1 MRLFSRTALIFVF
14 LIFFT
19 KLLIAQT
26 AQTSGTEPRQV
37 TLDNTEQF
45 TITSKYVPGENY
57 SIRVSLPVNYDSYD
71 YSFPVLYV
79 LDGDKSFGM
88 AKDIADWLIWFGE
101 IKDIIIV
108 GISYGQGT
116 DAWWEKRER
125 DYTHCQDT
133 NLAKIN
139 PGNTGGANS
148 FLKFVKNELIPVI
161 NKKYKAL
168 RDSNALMGISY
179 GGMLTSY
186 VLFSQPEMFNGYI
199 IIGPTLI
206 WKHENV
212 LRLEADYFNTHKVL
226 NKKVYIAY
234 GSLDN
239 KSWVIDPT
247 KEFISRIQLHNY
259 EGLKL
264 VPEILEGETHISS
277 YGPALTHGL
286 KALFRR

>member
-1 MRLFSRTALIFVF
+1 MRLFSRTALIPFF
-14 LIFFT
+14 LLFSIN
-19 KLLIAQT
+19 LINAQT
-26 AQTSGTEPRQV
+26 TPGSPAATRQV

-57 SIRVSLPVNYDSYD
+57 LIRVSLPVNYDSYD

-101 IKDIIIV
+101 IRDIIVV

-125 DYTHCQDT
+125 DYTHIQDS
-133 NLAKIN
+133 NLAKVTAK
-139 PGNTGGANS
+139 NTGGAGS

-168 RDSNALMGISY
+168 HDSNALMGISY

-206 WKHENV
+206 WKNENI
-212 LRLEADYFNTHKVL
+212 LKMEADYSNSHKAL

-259 EGLKL
+259 EGLKF

>member
-1 MRLFSRTALIFVF
+1 MKLFNRTISVL
-14 LIFFT
+14 
-19 KLLIAQT
+19 LLIICFLSGLRAQSD
-26 AQTSGTEPRQV
+26 QTPVRQV

-45 TITSKYVPGENY
+45 TITSKYVEGEKY
-57 SIRVSLPVNYDSYD
+57 QIRVSLPVNYDSYD

-88 AKDIADWLIWFGE
+88 AKDITDWLIWFGE

-125 DYTHCQDT
+125 DYTHCYNT
-133 NLAKIN
+133 TA
-139 PGNTGGANS
+139 GNESAQNNGGAES
-148 FLKFVKNELIPVI
+148 FLKFIRNELMPAI

-168 RDSNALMGISY
+168 KDSNALMGISY

-186 VLFSQPEMFNGYI
+186 VLFSQPDMFNGFI
-199 IIGPTLI
+199 ILGPTLI
-206 WKHENV
+206 WRNENI
-212 LRLEADYFNTHKVL
+212 LKLESAYSVNHKAL
-226 NKKVYIAY
+226 NKKVYVAY

-239 KSWVIDPT
+239 KSWVINPT
-247 KEFISRIQLHNY
+247 KQLMDSIQLHSY
-259 EGLKL
+259 EGLRF
-264 VPEILEGETHISS
+264 VPEVLDGETHISS
-277 YGPALTHGL
+277 YATGLTHGL

>member
-1 MRLFSRTALIFVF
+1 MRLCYNATVISIF
-14 LIFFT
+14 LIFCGN
-19 KLLIAQT
+19 IIDAQT
-26 AQTSGTEPRQV
+26 TQTEIKPV

-45 TITSKYVPGENY
+45 TITSKYVAGENY
-57 SIRVSLPVNYDSYD
+57 LIRVSLPVNYDSYD

-88 AKDIADWLIWFGE
+88 TKDITDWLIWFGE
-101 IKDIIIV
+101 IKDIIVV

-125 DYTHCQDT
+125 DYTNCSDT
-133 NLAKIN
+133 MIAKGSAKN
-139 PGNTGGANS
+139 SGGAQN

-168 RDSNALMGISY
+168 HDSNALMGISY

-186 VLFSQPEMFNGYI
+186 VLFAQPELFNGYI

-206 WKHENV
+206 WKNENI
-212 LRLEADYFNTHKVL
+212 LKLESEYSNTHKAL

-247 KEFISRIQLHNY
+247 NEFISKIQLHNY
-259 EGLKL
+259 DGLRFVHEVL
-264 VPEILEGETHISS
+264 DGETHISS
-277 YGPALTHGL
+277 YAPALTHGL
-286 KALFRR
+286 KMLFRR

>member
-1 MRLFSRTALIFVF
+1 MRLFSRTTLISIF
-14 LIFFT
+14 LI
-19 KLLIAQT
+19 LRINAIQSQT
-26 AQTSGTEPRQV
+26 AQTPFRQV
-37 TLDNTEQF
+37 TLDKTEQF
-45 TITSKYVPGENY
+45 TLSSKYVAGENY
-57 SIRVSLPVNYDSYD
+57 LIRVGLPVNYDSYD

-88 AKDIADWLIWFGE
+88 TKDIADWLIWFGE
-101 IKDIIIV
+101 IKDIIVV

-133 NLAKIN
+133 NLAK
-139 PGNTGGANS
+139 GTAKNTGGAEN

-168 RDSNALMGISY
+168 HDSNALMGISY

-186 VLFSQPEMFNGYI
+186 VLFAQPEMFNGYI

-206 WKHENV
+206 WKNENI
-212 LRLEADYFNTHKVL
+212 LKMETEYSGNHKAL

-247 KEFISRIQLHNY
+247 RELISSIQLHNY
-259 EGLKL
+259 EGLKFM
-264 VPEILEGETHISS
+264 PEVLEGETHISS
-277 YGPALTHGL
+277 YGTALTHGL
-286 KALFRR
+286 KTLFRR

>member
-1 MRLFSRTALIFVF
+1 MT
-14 LIFFT
+14 
-19 KLLIAQT
+19 
-26 AQTSGTEPRQV
+26 
-37 TLDNTEQF
+37 
-45 TITSKYVPGENY
+45 
-57 SIRVSLPVNYDSYD
+57 
-71 YSFPVLYV
+71 
-79 LDGDKSFGM
+79 
-88 AKDIADWLIWFGE
+88 KDIADWLIWFGE
-101 IKDIIIV
+101 IRDIIVV

-133 NLAKIN
+133 NLAKVTAK
-139 PGNTGGANS
+139 NTGGAEN

-168 RDSNALMGISY
+168 HDSNALMGISY

-186 VLFSQPEMFNGYI
+186 VLFAQPEMFNGYI

-206 WKHENV
+206 WKNENI
-212 LRLEADYFNTHKVL
+212 LKLETSYSSNHKAL
-226 NKKVYIAY
+226 YKKVYIAY

-247 KEFISRIQLHNY
+247 REFISRIQLHNY
-259 EGLKL
+259 EGLKF
-264 VPEILEGETHISS
+264 VPEVLEGETHISS

>member
-1 MRLFSRTALIFVF
+1 MKLFSRTILISIF
-14 LIFFT
+14 LT
-19 KLLIAQT
+19 LLVDVIYSQT
-26 AQTSGTEPRQV
+26 NETSARQV

-45 TITSKYVPGENY
+45 TIASKYVPGENY
-57 SIRVSLPVNYDSYD
+57 LIRVSLPVNYDSYN

-88 AKDIADWLIWFGE
+88 TKDIADWLIWFGE
-101 IKDIIIV
+101 IRDIIVV

-133 NLAKIN
+133 NLTKVTAK
-139 PGNTGGANS
+139 NTGGADS

-161 NKKYKAL
+161 DKKYKAL
-168 RDSNALMGISY
+168 HDSNALMGISY

-206 WKHENV
+206 WKNENIIKM
-212 LRLEADYFNTHKVL
+212 ETSYSTNHKAL

-247 KEFISRIQLHNY
+247 REFISRIQLHNY
-259 EGLKL
+259 EGLKF
-264 VPEILEGETHISS
+264 VPEVLEGETHISS
-277 YGPALTHGL
+277 YGAALTHGL
-286 KALFRR
+286 KTLFRR